1 MRKNYK
7 QFFLIY
13 KHFLILL
20 ISSSPLFTPA
30 QTTSFISYGMDQ
42 GLAQGQVQSLT
53 QDNEGNLWIGT
64 IAGLTKYNGTKFI
77 SYTKNQGLA
86 EDWVTCSYKDAA
98 GNIWFGHWAGNV
110 TRYNAKT
117 KTLENLG
124 LEEYTHFKTIK
135 AIKEDGTGRY
145 WIATEGAGIFIYEP
159 ANNKMFSLSQKDG
172 LSSNTVYDFV
182 MDPAKN
188 VWIATD
194 SGLTVYNMQ
203 KPVNDPES
211 FIRLNTRHGFFSK
224 NITTLYFN
232 TNNELWIGSA
242 DKGLAVVRFDKNT
255 PADLSEYIVKSQTL
269 LDESKGLNSSFIK
282 TIYQDHNGTMW
293 VGTVGGGVSKFIPS
307 PDKDRQTALNQGIFK
322 TYSTRQGL
330 NYFNVNTIFED
341 REQSLWIATDLGLN
355 QFRGERMQIYDEA
368 DEVPNNI
375 IWSMCNDNDNNIW
388 LGTNNGL
395 CKIAFNFSTN
405 GGIESHSITNYNQ
418 QNGLSSNSVLA
429 CFQDSKGNM
438 WFGTGFNG
446 VSMLA
451 KGASKFVTY
460 TKANGLL
467 SDMIYTVAEDKEG
480 NIWFGSKEGATRFNP
495 DTKVF
500 RNYSVK
506 DGLGGNHI
514 YRIFKDSKGVLWLG
528 ALGGKLCAYDGSSFK
543 TYDESN
549 GLTHKFI
556 LSINED
562 KKGNLWFGCYGG
574 GLYRFDGKT
583 FINYSINEGLSSDS
597 PFSIVP
603 DNEGNIW
610 IGNNR
615 GIDKFDVKQNT
626 FVHYG
631 KNEGFPGVE
640 CNPNAA
646 CMDKKG
652 NIWFGTIM
660 GAVKFNPNE
669 DLPNKTAPLTQIFG
683 LKIHLKDT
691 LFPAEAE
698 FKYNQNNITF
708 KFIGVSLTNP
718 KKVNYE
724 YSLEGFDH
732 GWIPA
737 NYLVQE
743 AVYTNLPPGKYTFKV
758 RACNNDGVWS
768 EPTTYNFTVQPPFW
782 QTALF
787 YVSAFIFIV
796 FAIYV
801 YDQLRTR
808 NLKLAKAA
816 LEKKVQERTIE
827 LAIKNEELA
836 EKNKDIT
843 DSIRYAKRIQDA
855 SLTGIYHVKNVLQQ
869 SFIFFKPK
877 DIVSGDFFWIKQR
890 KESIY
895 FAAIDCT
902 GHGVP
907 GAILSIVANNILN
920 KAFED
925 TTDGSPAAILN
936 RLTLLASTALQS
948 SSDTY
953 QLRDGMDIALC
964 RINTQTKQVEFAG
977 AYNSL
982 YLIRQ
987 NKLIEYV
994 ADHLSIGNIENSK
1007 PYTNHSFGYETN
1019 DQLYLFSDGFP
1030 DQFGGEKGKKYKY
1043 SHFQEFLVKNN
1054 NLPVDE
1060 QRAALEKEFGTWKGK
1075 LEQIDDVLIMGVRL

>member
-1 MRKNYK
+1 M
-7 QFFLIY
+7 
-13 KHFLILL
+13 
-20 ISSSPLFTPA
+20 
-30 QTTSFISYGMDQ
+30 
-42 GLAQGQVQSLT
+42 
-53 QDNEGNLWIGT
+53 
-64 IAGLTKYNGTKFI
+64 
-77 SYTKNQGLA
+77 
-86 EDWVTCSYKDAA
+86 
-98 GNIWFGHWAGNV
+98 
-110 TRYNAKT
+110 
-117 KTLENLG
+117 
-124 LEEYTHFKTIK
+124 
-135 AIKEDGTGRY
+135 
-145 WIATEGAGIFIYEP
+145 
-159 ANNKMFSLSQKDG
+159 
-172 LSSNTVYDFV
+172 
-182 MDPAKN
+182 
-188 VWIATD
+188 
-194 SGLTVYNMQ
+194 
-203 KPVNDPES
+203 
-211 FIRLNTRHGFFSK
+211 
-224 NITTLYFN
+224 
-232 TNNELWIGSA
+232 
-242 DKGLAVVRFDKNT
+242 
-255 PADLSEYIVKSQTL
+255 
-269 LDESKGLNSSFIK
+269 
-282 TIYQDHNGTMW
+282 
-293 VGTVGGGVSKFIPS
+293 
-307 PDKDRQTALNQGIFK
+307 
-322 TYSTRQGL
+322 
-330 NYFNVNTIFED
+330 
-341 REQSLWIATDLGLN
+341 
-355 QFRGERMQIYDEA
+355 
-368 DEVPNNI
+368 
-375 IWSMCNDNDNNIW
+375 
-388 LGTNNGL
+388 
-395 CKIAFNFSTN
+395 
-405 GGIESHSITNYNQ
+405 
-418 QNGLSSNSVLA
+418 
-429 CFQDSKGNM
+429 
-438 WFGTGFNG
+438 
-446 VSMLA
+446 
-451 KGASKFVTY
+451 
-460 TKANGLL
+460 
-467 SDMIYTVAEDKEG
+467 
-480 NIWFGSKEGATRFNP
+480 
-495 DTKVF
+495 
-500 RNYSVK
+500 
-506 DGLGGNHI
+506 
-514 YRIFKDSKGVLWLG
+514 
-528 ALGGKLCAYDGSSFK
+528 
-543 TYDESN
+543 
-549 GLTHKFI
+549 
-556 LSINED
+556 
-562 KKGNLWFGCYGG
+562 
-574 GLYRFDGKT
+574 
-583 FINYSINEGLSSDS
+583 NEGLTSDS

-615 GIDKFDVKQNT
+615 GIDKLDVKQNI

-646 CMDKKG
+646 CLDKKG

-660 GAVKFNPNE
+660 GAVKFNPTE

-691 LFPAEAE
+691 LFPADAE
-698 FKYNQNNITF
+698 FNYNQNNITF

-758 RACNNDGVWS
+758 RASNNDGVWS
-768 EPTTYNFTVQPPFW
+768 EPSTYSFTVKPPFW

-816 LEKKVQERTIE
+816 LEQKVQERTIE

-925 TTDGSPAAILN
+925 STDGSPAAILN

-994 ADHLSIGNIENSK
+994 ADHLSIGNIETSK
-1007 PYTNHSFGYETN
+1007 PYTNHTFAYETN

>member
-1 MRKNYK
+1 M
-7 QFFLIY
+7 LIC
-13 KHFLILL
+13 LG
-20 ISSSPLFTPA
+20 PLFTQA
-30 QTTSFISYGMDQ
+30 QTTSFISYGMEQ
-42 GLAQGQVQSLT
+42 GLAQGQVQSLE
-53 QDNEGNLWIGT
+53 QDEEGNLWIGT

-77 SYTKNQGLA
+77 SYTKNHGLA
-86 EDWVTCSYKDAA
+86 EDWITTSYKDAS

-145 WIATEGAGIFIYEP
+145 WIATQGAGIFIYEP
-159 ANNKMFSLSQKDG
+159 SKNKMFALSSKDG
-172 LSSNTVYDFV
+172 LSSNTVYDLII
-182 MDPAKN
+182 DPAKKI
-188 VWIATD
+188 WMATD

-203 KPVNDPES
+203 QPVNDPGS
-211 FIRLNTRHGFFSK
+211 FTHINTPHGFFSN
-224 NITTLYFN
+224 NITSLYYN
-232 TNNELWIGSA
+232 SNDELWVGSA
-242 DKGLAVVRFDKNT
+242 DKGVAVISLGKN
-255 PADLSEYIVKSQTL
+255 PPSDLSTHAVNFQIV
-269 LDESKGLNSSFIK
+269 LDESKGLKSSFIK
-282 TIYQDHNGTMW
+282 TIYQDHSGKMW
-293 VGTVGGGVSKFIPS
+293 VGTVGGGVSVFVPS
-307 PDKDRQTALNQGIFK
+307 QDKEKKSSISQGAFK

-330 NYFNVNTIFED
+330 NYFNVNAIFED
-341 REQSLWIATDLGLN
+341 REQTLWIATDLGIN

-368 DEVPNNI
+368 DDLPNNI
-375 IWSMCNDNDNNIW
+375 VWSMCNDANNNLW

-395 CKIAFNFSTN
+395 CKISFNLSAN
-405 GGIESHSITNYNQ
+405 NKIESHTIANYNQ
-418 QNGLSSNSVLA
+418 QTGLSSNSILA

-446 VSMLA
+446 VSMLPKDA
-451 KGASKFVTY
+451 TKFVTY
-460 TKANGLL
+460 NKTNGLT

-495 DTKVF
+495 LTKEF
-500 RNYSVK
+500 RNYTVT

-549 GLTHKFI
+549 GLTHRFI
-556 LSINED
+556 LCINED

-583 FINYSINEGLSSDS
+583 FINYSIKEGLTSDS

-610 IGNNR
+610 IGNNK
-615 GIDKFDVKQNT
+615 GIDRFDIKQNI
-626 FVHYG
+626 FIHYG

-640 CNPNAA
+640 CNPNSA
-646 CMDKKG
+646 CMDKYG

-669 DLPNKTAPLTQIFG
+669 DLPNKTAPLTRISG

-691 LFPAEAE
+691 LFPSDAE

-718 KKVNYE
+718 KKVKYE

-737 NYLVQE
+737 DYLVQD
-743 AVYTNLPPGKYTFKV
+743 AVYTNLPPGEYTFKV

-768 EPTTYNFTVQPPFW
+768 EPTTYKFTVKPPFW

-787 YVSAFIFIV
+787 YVSTFIFIV
-796 FAIYV
+796 FAVYV
-801 YDQLRTR
+801 YDKLRTR
-808 NLKLAKAA
+808 NLKMAKAA

-855 SLTGIYHVKNVLQQ
+855 SLPSSYLFKNSIQH

-877 DIVSGDFFWIKQR
+877 DIVSGDFFWVKQ
-890 KESIY
+890 KEGSIY

-920 KAFED
+920 KSFDDAA
-925 TTDGSPAAILN
+925 DGSPAAILN
-936 RLTLLASTALQS
+936 HLTILASTALQS
-948 SSDTY
+948 SGDAY

-964 RINTQTKQVEFAG
+964 RINSKTKQVEFAG

-987 NKLIEYV
+987 NKLIEYT

-1007 PYTNHSFGYETN
+1007 PYVNHAFPYESN
-1019 DQLYLFSDGFP
+1019 DQLYLFTDGFA

-1043 SHFQEFLVKNN
+1043 SHFQEFLVKHNT
-1054 NLPVDE
+1054 LSLDD
-1060 QRAALEKEFGTWKGK
+1060 QKIALEKEFNAWKGK
-1075 LEQIDDVLIMGVRL
+1075 LEQIDDVLIIGVKL